1 MFSFAI
7 IGIALIEVIST
18 FSLGW
23 PQSAYELLFQLEII
37 AVALAGLSVKGK
49 RETAVLAVL
58 VGWFIWQAVTDF
70 FFTDL
75 TPMFVNI
82 ETTAFIVAVFFT
94 LLRPYYLPSAKFSY
108 ETVILAFYNG
118 SKSPL
123 LSRIGSMVG
132 LPYSSLAIIAGDE
145 ILCSGRCGVMRMGKT
160 SAIDTSNFYFIDT
173 GYKITNE
180 ILKVMA
186 GCIGRTSTCA
196 TIFRIKCVVNV
207 MPVLT
212 ALKVQPKNMFFYI
225 PSIFLYQCLKR
236 FRG

>member
-1 MFSFAI
+1 MFSLSI
-7 IGIALIEVIST
+7 IFISVLEVVST
-18 FSLGW
+18 FSLGLSW
-23 PQSAYELLFQLEII
+23 DAYDFLFQLEII
-37 AVALAGLSVKGK
+37 AVVLAGLSVKGK
-49 RETAVLAVL
+49 RETAVLTVL
-58 VGWFIWQAVTDF
+58 AGWFIWQAVTDWF
-70 FFTDL
+70 ITTPD
-75 TPMFVNI
+75 PMFTNI
-82 ETTAFIVAVFFT
+82 ETTVFIVAVFFT
-94 LLRPYYLPSAKFSY
+94 LLRPYYLPSAKLSS
-108 ETVILAFYNG
+108 VNVVLAFYNG

-160 SAIDTSNFYFIDT
+160 SAIDTTNFYFIDT

-186 GCIGRTSTCA
+186 GCIGRTTTCA
-196 TIFRIKCVVNV
+196 TIFRIKCVANV

-225 PSIFLYQCLKR
+225 PSVFLYQCLKR

>member
-1 MFSFAI
+1 MFSLAI
-7 IGIALIEVIST
+7 IGVALIEVVST
-18 FSLGW
+18 FSLGL
-23 PQSAYELLFQLEII
+23 PRVAYESLFQLEII
-37 AVALAGLSVKGK
+37 AVSIAAIYTKGK
-49 RETAVLAVL
+49 RETSVLTVLAA
-58 VGWFIWQAVTDF
+58 WFIWQAVTDWF
-70 FFTDL
+70 ITTPD
-75 TPMFVNI
+75 PMFVNI

-160 SAIDTSNFYFIDT
+160 SAIDTTNFYFIDT

-212 ALKVQPKNMFFYI
+212 ALKVQPANMFFYI
-225 PSIFLYQCLKR
+225 PSVFLYQCLKR